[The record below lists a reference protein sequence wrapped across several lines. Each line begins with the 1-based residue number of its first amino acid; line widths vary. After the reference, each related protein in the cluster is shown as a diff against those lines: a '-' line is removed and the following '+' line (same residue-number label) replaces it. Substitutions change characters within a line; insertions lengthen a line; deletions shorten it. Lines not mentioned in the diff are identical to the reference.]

1 MKKTHFIAI
10 FAALLTLS
18 ACDSYFDIDF
28 QDQATLPEMFSKK
41 NTTEKY
47 LTHLYSF
54 LPHDEDTHNGTGYV
68 IPRSDEGLFGFL
80 GYGPFNKLR
89 SGDYSTAASGDVATF
104 NVWKNMYVAIRQCT
118 IFMEYVDLD
127 KEDTPKVRAA
137 MKAEA
142 RFLRAFY
149 YFCLFR
155 QYGPVIIWGDE
166 LAPETAEGPNL
177 DRNTIDENINFI
189 VSELD
194 KAADDLPMTLSEIGA
209 NDSWTGRATKP
220 AALAL
225 KSRVLLYA
233 ASPLYNGQD
242 GGNLRSIYAAKKNH
256 FGKNIYP
263 EYDQSKW
270 KKAADAA
277 KAVIELDKYSL
288 CTPTSGAN
296 DFQKAAS
303 AYQNVFF
310 DTWNKETIWGW
321 WHLGIGHNNGGFAT
335 WIGATGS
342 FMYATVPNFPSPT
355 ITTKYEMLQAYTPS
369 LKMVD
374 AYPMA
379 ESGRYPVLGYQ
390 KSGPFND
397 LSKPIVD
404 AASGYQTTGWTD
416 GYVQPIDVE
425 DVNGTDI
432 WAPAFKAHNT
442 TVGRDARY
450 YSSIVPDGFYW
461 PSNKIKKRWVS
472 FKGSDPMITV
482 PIAAFESAGLNWV
495 GYACRRWYKANTAFA
510 TGTDFTGAQR
520 YVYPAFRLAEIY
532 LNYAEACNEMPER
545 DVENAIRYLDMVRA
559 RAGLKGIRDAYPE
572 ISFENAE
579 GTTTISGVTKTNK
592 EWLRWLIL
600 QERWCE
606 FGMEAM
612 RHYDMCRWMRAV
624 DEYPALPWT
633 LNLKAETYEDLYTR
647 VSTVMP
653 MEPAHFSYR
662 DYFYPII
669 STQLAE
675 MVNFT
680 QNPGWE

>member
-1 MKKTHFIAI
+1 MKKKFVFAL

-28 QDQATLPEMFSKK
+28 QDQANLEEIFSKK
-41 NTTEKY
+41 NTTERY
-47 LTHLYSF
+47 LTHLYSY

-89 SGDYSTAASGDVATF
+89 SGDYSTAAQGDVVKY
-104 NVWKNMYVAIRQCT
+104 NVWKDMYIAIRQCT
-118 IFMEYVDLD
+118 IFMDYVDLD
-127 KEDTPKVRAA
+127 VEDTPQVRTA
-137 MKAEA
+137 MRAEA

-155 QYGPVIIWGDE
+155 QYGPVIIWGDD
-166 LAPETAEGPNL
+166 LAPENAEGSKL
-177 DRNTIDENINFI
+177 DRNTVEENIDFI

-194 KAADDLPMTLSEIGA
+194 KAAKDLPTTLTEIGA
-209 NDSWTGRATKP
+209 NDSWTGRATKA

-225 KSRVLLYA
+225 KSRVLVYA

-242 GGNLRSIYAAKKNH
+242 GGNLKSVFTSKKNLY
-256 FGKNIYP
+256 GKQIFP

-270 KKAADAA
+270 DKAAAAA
-277 KAVIELDKYSL
+277 KDVIDLGSFNL
-288 CTPTSGAN
+288 CTPTSGNN
-296 DFQKAAS
+296 DFQRAAS

-310 DTWNKETIWGW
+310 ETWNQETIWGW
-321 WHLGIGHNNGGFAT
+321 WHLGIGHTDGGFAT

-342 FMYATVPNFPSPT
+342 FMYSTVPNFPSPT
-355 ITTKYEMLQAYTPS
+355 ITTSYEMLQAYTPS

-379 ESGRYPVLGYQ
+379 QTGRYPVLGYQ
-390 KSGPFND
+390 KNGRFND

-404 AASGYQTTGWTD
+404 AASGYSTTGWTEN
-416 GYVQPIDVE
+416 YTQPVDA
-425 DVNGTDI
+425 D
-432 WAPAFKAHNT
+432 WAPTFKAHNT

-461 PSNKIKKRWVS
+461 PSDKIKKRWVS
-472 FKGSDPMITV
+472 FKSTTDPMVTV
-482 PIAAFESAGLNWV
+482 PVTKFESAALNWV
-495 GYACRRWYKANTAFA
+495 GYACRRWYKANTAFV
-510 TGTDFTGAQR
+510 TGADFTGAQR

-532 LNYAEACNEMPER
+532 LNYAEACNEKTER
-545 DVENAIRYLDMVRA
+545 NVDESITYLDKVRQ
-559 RAGLKGIRDAYPE
+559 RSGLNGIRAAYPE
-572 ISFENAE
+572 IAFENAS
-579 GTTTISGVTKTNK
+579 GTTTIAGISKTNK
-592 EWLRWLIL
+592 EWLRWFIQ

-612 RHYDMCRWMRAV
+612 RHYDMCRWMRAE
-624 DEYPALPWT
+624 DEYPCAAWT
-633 LNLKAETYEDLYTR
+633 LNMKAENYEDLYTR
-647 VSTVMP
+647 RSDIMP
-653 MEPAHFSYR
+653 MDNADFHYR

>member
-1 MKKTHFIAI
+1 MSMKKIIYIISAI
-10 FAALLTLS
+10 LVLVS
-18 ACDSYFDIDF
+18 CDSYFDIDF
-28 QDQATLPEMFSKK
+28 QDQANLEEIFSKK
-41 NTTEKY
+41 NTTESY
-47 LTHLYSF
+47 LAHLYSY
-54 LPHDEDTHNGTGYV
+54 LPHDEDTHNGAGYV

-89 SGDYSTAASGDVATF
+89 SGDYSTAASGDVVQY
-104 NVWKNMYVAIRQCT
+104 NLWKTYYVGIRQCT
-118 IFMEYVDLD
+118 IFMDYVDLD
-127 KEDTPKVRAA
+127 KEDNQTVRNA

-155 QYGPVIIWGDE
+155 QYGPVIVWGDR
-166 LAPETAEGPNL
+166 LAPEDVEGKDL
-177 DRNTIDENINFI
+177 DRNTVNENVEFI

-194 KAADDLPMTLSEIGA
+194 KAYADLPFEIKEIGA
-209 NDSWTGRATKP
+209 NDSWTGRATKG

-225 KSRVLLYA
+225 KSRVLTYA

-242 GGNLRSIYAAKKNH
+242 GGRLTSIFSAKTNKD
-256 FGKNIYP
+256 GKRIFADYSA
-263 EYDQSKW
+263 EKW
-270 KKAADAA
+270 QEAADAA
-277 KAVIELDKYSL
+277 KAVIDMNRYDL
-288 CTPTSGAN
+288 CKSTSGTTPI
-296 DFQKAAS
+296 QKAAS

-310 DTWNKETIWGW
+310 EQWNSETIWGW
-321 WHLGIGHNNGGFAT
+321 WHLGIGHSNGGFAT

-342 FMYATVPNFPSPT
+342 FMYCTIPDFGNTV
-355 ITTKYEMLQAYTPS
+355 ITTSYRPLQAYTPS

-374 AYPMA
+374 AYPMEA
-379 ESGRYPVLGYQ
+379 TGRYPVLGYE
-390 KSGPFND
+390 KSGRQND

-404 AASGYQTTGWTD
+404 AASGYSAGTSGTAADWEANYT
-416 GYVQPIDVE
+416 QPVDA
-425 DVNGTDI
+425 D
-432 WAPAFKAHNT
+432 WAPAFKAHIS

-450 YSSIVPDGFYW
+450 YSSLVPDGFYW
-461 PSNKIKKRWVS
+461 PSDKIKKRWTSYKSASATSPVN
-472 FKGSDPMITV
+472 KL
-482 PIAAFESAGLNWV
+482 ESAALNWV

-510 TGTDFTGAQR
+510 TGSDFTGATR

-532 LNYAEACNEMPER
+532 LNYAEACNEKSSR
-545 DVENAIRYLDMVRA
+545 DVDEAIKYLDKVRA
-559 RAGLKGIRDAYPE
+559 RSGLNGIQAAYPE
-572 ISFENAE
+572 INFSNAE
-579 GTTTISGVTKTNK
+579 GSTTISGVTKTNK

-612 RHYDMCRWMRAV
+612 RHYDMCRWLRAE
-624 DEYPALPWT
+624 DEYPAKSWT
-633 LNLKAETYEDLYTR
+633 LNMASETYEGVYTR
-647 VSTVMP
+647 VNNLIMLDD
-653 MEPAHFSYR
+653 ADFHYR

>member
-1 MKKTHFIAI
+1 MKKRYIIAI
-10 FAALLTLS
+10 AAALLSLC
-18 ACDSYFDIDF
+18 ACEKTFDKFFDIDF
-28 QDQATLPEMFSKK
+28 QDQANLEEIFSKK
-41 NTTEKY
+41 NTTERY
-47 LTHLYSF
+47 LVHLYSY

-89 SGDYSTAASGDVATF
+89 SGDYSTAAQGDVVQY
-104 NVWKNMYVAIRQCT
+104 NVWKTMYVAIRQCT
-118 IFMEYVDLD
+118 IFMDYVDLD
-127 KEDTPKVRAA
+127 KEDTALVRDA

-155 QYGPVIIWGDE
+155 QYGPVIIWGDQ
-166 LAPETAEGPNL
+166 LAPEDAQGDKL
-177 DRNTIDENINFI
+177 DRNTVDENINFI
-189 VSELD
+189 VDELD
-194 KAADDLPMTLSEIGA
+194 KAAKALPSTLTEIGA
-209 NDSWTGRATKP
+209 NDSWTGRATKA

-242 GGNLRSIYAAKKNH
+242 GGTLTTIFGAKENLYNNKIFPA
-256 FGKNIYP
+256 
-263 EYDQSKW
+263 YDATKW
-270 KKAADAA
+270 QKAADAA
-277 KAVIELDKYSL
+277 KAVIDLGTFSL
-288 CTPTSGAN
+288 VN
-296 DFQKAAS
+296 DGDGDDAFKKAAHS
-303 AYQNVFF
+303 YQNVFF
-310 DTWNKETIWGW
+310 ETWNDETIWGW

-355 ITTKYEMLQAYTPS
+355 ITTSYEMLQAYTPS

-379 ESGRYPVLGYQ
+379 ETGRYPVLGYQ
-390 KSGPFND
+390 KNGRFLD

-404 AASGYQTTGWTD
+404 AASGYQTTGWVDSYT
-416 GYVQPIDVE
+416 QPVDA
-425 DVNGTDI
+425 D

-450 YSSIVPDGFYW
+450 YSSVVPDGFYW
-461 PSNKIKKRWVS
+461 PSDKIKKRWVS
-472 FKGSDPMITV
+472 FKSTTDPMVTV
-482 PIAAFESAGLNWV
+482 PVTKFESAALNWV
-495 GYACRRWYKANTAFA
+495 GYACRRWYKANTAFV
-510 TGTDFTGAQR
+510 TGADFTGAQR

-532 LNYAEACNEMPER
+532 LNYAEACNEKPER
-545 DVENAIRYLDMVRA
+545 DADEAILYLDKVRA
-559 RAGLKGIRDAYPE
+559 RSGLNGIRAAYPE
-572 ISFENAE
+572 IAFDNAS
-579 GTTTISGVTKTNK
+579 GSTTISGVTKTNK
-592 EWLRWLIL
+592 EWLRWLIQ

-612 RHYDMCRWMRAV
+612 RHYDMCRWMRAE
-624 DEYPALPWT
+624 DEYPAAPWT
-633 LNLKAETYEDLYTR
+633 LNMKAENYEDLYTR
-647 VSTVMP
+647 VSNIMP
-653 MEPAHFSYR
+653 MDNADFHYR

>member
-1 MKKTHFIAI
+1 MKKRYILAI

-28 QDQATLPEMFSKK
+28 QDQATLPEIFSKK
-41 NTTEKY
+41 NTTERY
-47 LTHLYSF
+47 LTHLYSY
-54 LPHDEDTHNGTGYV
+54 LPHDEDTHKGTGYV

-89 SGDYSTAASGDVATF
+89 SGDYSPAASGDVAEF
-104 NVWKNMYVAIRQCT
+104 NVWNRMYIGIRQCT
-118 IFMEYVDLD
+118 VFMDYVHMD
-127 KEDTPKVRAA
+127 KEDSERVRAA

-149 YFCLFR
+149 YFCLLR

-166 LAPETAEGPNL
+166 LAPETAEGPSL
-177 DRNTIDENINFI
+177 DRNTLEEYIDFI
-189 VSELD
+189 VGELD
-194 KAADDLPMTLSEIGA
+194 KAAQDLPMTLSEIGA
-209 NDSWTGRATKP
+209 NDSWTGRVTRP

-242 GGNLRSIYAAKKNH
+242 GGTLRSIYAAKKNH
-256 FGKNIYP
+256 YGKKIYP
-263 EYDQSKW
+263 DYDETKW
-270 KKAADAA
+270 QDAADAA
-277 KAVIELDKYSL
+277 KAVIDLNVFSL
-288 CTPTSGAN
+288 CTPTEGAN

-310 DTWNKETIWGW
+310 KTWNSETIWGW
-321 WHLGIGHNNGGFAT
+321 WHLGIGHTGGGFAT

-342 FMYATVPNFPSPT
+342 FMYATVPNFPAPT
-355 ITTKYEMLQAYTPS
+355 ITTSYEMLQAYTPS

-379 ESGRYPVLGYQ
+379 ETGRYPVLGYQ
-390 KSGPFND
+390 KSGRFND

-404 AASGYQTTGWTD
+404 DASGYKTTGWVD
-416 GYVQPIDVE
+416 NYVQPVDA
-425 DVNGTDI
+425 D

-450 YSSIVPDGFYW
+450 YSSLVPDGFYW
-461 PSNKIKKRWVS
+461 PSNKINMRWVS
-472 FKGSDPMITV
+472 FKSTTDPMVTV
-482 PIAAFESAGLNWV
+482 PVTKYESAALNWV
-495 GYACRRWYKANTAFA
+495 GYCCRRWYKANTAFV
-510 TGTDFTGAQR
+510 TGSDFTGAQR

-532 LNYAEACNEMPER
+532 LNYAEACNEKPVR
-545 DVENAIRYLDMVRA
+545 DVDEAVLYLDKVRA
-559 RAGLKGIRDAYPE
+559 RAGLKGIRAAYPE
-572 ISFENAE
+572 IAFENAN
-579 GTTTISGVTKTNK
+579 GTTTIAGITRTNK
-592 EWLRWLIL
+592 EWLRWFIL

-612 RHYDMCRWMRAV
+612 RHYDMCRWLRAE
-624 DEYPALPWT
+624 DEYPAAPWT
-633 LNLKAETYEDLYTR
+633 LNMKAENYEDLYTR
-647 VSTVMP
+647 VSNIMP
-653 MEPAHFSYR
+653 MDNADFHYR